1 MPKVSVIIPVYNVE
15 KYLREC
21 LDSVI
26 NQTLKDIEII
36 CVNDGS
42 LDNCV
47 EILNEYAIKDNRIII
62 INRENK
68 GVAIS
73 RNEGI
78 EKARGEFVCFIDPDD
93 FYPTNDIL
101 ETLYNSAIENN
112 VLISGG
118 EFSYFT
124 SNDKTIL
131 QDRNNKTMSGY
142 YFESD
147 GIIEYKDYQFD
158 YGYYRFIY
166 NRDFLINN
174 KIFYPNYKRFQ
185 DPPFFVHAMIQA
197 KEFYALHKIT
207 YGYRVG
213 HQTINWTN
221 EKIHDLLNGITDNMR
236 YAQNHNLEKLNEYSL
251 IRLQQHYKAISTKLD
266 KKSRNYIKE
275 MCLYN
280 NNVKNFYYNYVAPLS
295 IRTIKTIIRNIFS
308 ITNQMHG
315 EIKHKVFTILGIKI
329 KFKVGKGEK

>member
-158 YGYYRFIY
+158 YGYHRFIY

-221 EKIHDLLNGITDNMR
+221 EKIHDLLNGITDNKP
-236 YAQNHNLEKLNEYSL
+236 LEIELMYL
-251 IRLQQHYKAISTKLD
+251 FLAILFAIGSTLT
-266 KKSRNYIKE
+266 SMN
-275 MCLYN
+275 CVN
-280 NNVKNFYYNYVAPLS
+280 LS
-295 IRTIKTIIRNIFS
+295 INPL
-308 ITNQMHG
+308 ML
-315 EIKHKVFTILGIKI
+315 EIKNL
-329 KFKVGKGEK
+329 